1 MKIPA
6 IFEARY
12 DRIVEQY
19 VNSENEYSYEKFLGY
34 GAYGRTYLLK
44 NRKTSERYVLKLLR
58 SKHRFHKKTREK
70 FEREMIVLN
79 ELHYSFIPKVIEV
92 GEIRRLPF
100 IIMEFVE
107 GQTLEQ
113 LIFEEGRIFSLPQS
127 LEITK
132 QLLQHVMVLH
142 EANIIHRD
150 LRIPNVLLQHDKLFL
165 IDFGLA
171 EYKKEVKIETIKNP
185 KKAQNHI
192 SDLYFVGHFLLFLLY
207 SAYTPTEKKE
217 QSWQQELLLPFEVK
231 LFIERLLMIEEP
243 FSSAEEA
250 IVLLERLIN
259 RIVK

>member
-6 IFEARY
+6 LFERCY
-12 DRIVEQY
+12 DQIVEQH
-19 VNSENEYSYEKFLGY
+19 VNSRNEYNYEKFLGY

-44 NRKTSERYVLKLLR
+44 NRKTNERYVLKLLR

-70 FEREMIVLN
+70 FEREIVILN
-79 ELHYSFIPKVIEV
+79 ELHYSFIPRVIEV

-100 IIMEFVE
+100 IIMEFVQ
-107 GQTLEQ
+107 GKTLEQ
-113 LIFEEGRIFSLPQS
+113 LIFEEGRTFSLPQS

-132 QLLQHVMVLH
+132 LLLQHVIVLH
-142 EANIIHRD
+142 GVNIVHRD

-171 EYKKEVKIETIKNP
+171 DYKKDVQIEKIKNP

-217 QSWQQELLLPFEVK
+217 QSWQEELALPLEVK
-231 LFIERLLMIEEP
+231 IFIERLLMIKEP
-243 FSSAEEA
+243 FSSAEDA
-250 IVLLERLIN
+250 YALLEKLI
-259 RIVK
+259 